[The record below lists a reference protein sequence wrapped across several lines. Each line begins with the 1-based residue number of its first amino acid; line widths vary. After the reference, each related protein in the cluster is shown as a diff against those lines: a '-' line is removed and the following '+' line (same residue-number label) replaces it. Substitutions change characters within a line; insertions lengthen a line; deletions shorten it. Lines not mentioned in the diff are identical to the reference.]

1 MIEYEHKQTIQ
12 LARRVAQ
19 VVEQRSATYLKL
31 LVDLLG
37 FETISG
43 QQTVQGVTRFQ
54 REVARC
60 LEFLHQKAK
69 QLKMSYKLYDNLV
82 AVAESSADAKQ
93 NNAGAIGIAVH
104 LDVVEPGRDWS
115 VPPFEGIL
123 RGDYIWGRGAQD
135 DKGPAAAIF
144 SALDV
149 VHALK
154 RSLPGL
160 HQQKDIR
167 LLLGTREETDDWPD
181 IDLLCANEPTP
192 DFVLVPDG
200 AFPVVN
206 AEKGF
211 INLEL
216 SVAWPPTLPPLPPV
230 RLIEFD
236 GGKRGTMVPDLT
248 RLRLE
253 AKDIEKLLSDIDT
266 ARQETLHLRPQATIA
281 VKQVEVADPTPRIQ
295 IELVFTGKSAHAAF
309 PEKGHNAL
317 LDALLFLSR
326 LPDISP
332 NITRLTKTLF
342 QACRHI
348 DGSGMNLDLVH
359 PYMGK
364 TTLNL
369 GRLQIWKGGAKG
381 ELNIRFPIGLT
392 GEQVQEKA
400 EEYFEPLTHGT
411 EPFDVKIQNAGR
423 IQPPIYLD
431 AKKHRNLFGPLNLA
445 YESVTGR
452 QGGFISLRGTTY
464 AKAFPLAAAFG
475 PLDMAAGD
483 QERAHEPDERVAV
496 KRYLENIS
504 IYATAILLLA
514 FEQTNNQK

>member
-1 MIEYEHKQTIQ
+1 MIENARKQTDQ
-12 LARRVAQ
+12 LARLVAQ
-19 VVEQRSATYLKL
+19 VVEQRSKTYLKL
-31 LVDLLG
+31 LVDLLR

-43 QQTVQGVTRFQ
+43 QQSVLGVMRFQ
-54 REVARC
+54 KEVRRC
-60 LEFLHQKAK
+60 LEFLHTKTK
-69 QLKMSYKLYDNLV
+69 QLKMNYKLYDNLV
-82 AVAESSADAKQ
+82 AIAESSADTKQ
-93 NNAGAIGIAVH
+93 NQGGAIGIAVH

-115 VPPFEGIL
+115 VPPFEGVV

-144 SALDV
+144 SAMDV
-149 VHALK
+149 IHALK
-154 RSLPGL
+154 QSQPGL
-160 HQQKDIR
+160 RQQKDIR

-181 IDLLCANEPTP
+181 IDVLSANEPTP

-216 SVAWPPTLPPLPPV
+216 TVAWPPTLPPLPPV
-230 RLIEFD
+230 GLIEFE

-253 AKDIEKLLSDIDT
+253 AKDIEKLLSDIET
-266 ARQETLHLRPQATIA
+266 ARQETLHQRPDATIA
-281 VKQVEVADPTPRIQ
+281 VKQVDVADPTPRIE
-295 IELVFTGKSAHAAF
+295 IELVFTGKSAHAAY

-326 LPDISP
+326 LPGISP
-332 NITRLTKTLF
+332 SITRLTKTLF

-348 DGSGMNLDLVH
+348 DGSGMDLDLIH

-381 ELNIRFPIGLT
+381 EFNIRFPIGLT
-392 GEQVQEKA
+392 GEQVQHKA
-400 EEYFEPLTHGT
+400 EKHFAPLTEGT
-411 EPFDVKIQNAGR
+411 EPFDVIIQNAGR

-431 AKKHRNLFGPLNLA
+431 ANKHRNLLKPLNLA

-452 QGGFISLRGTTY
+452 QGGFIPMRGTTY

-475 PLDMAAGD
+475 PLDIAAGD
-483 QERAHEPDERVAV
+483 QERAHEADERIAV

-504 IYATAILLLA
+504 IYATAILLLS
-514 FEQTNNQK
+514 FQQTKD